1 MSLPIEYTYEV
12 RTGLIS
18 GVVYLLLGIYMI
30 ARAVK
35 WVTSAFFLLPVTSRR
50 VKQVGIPI
58 KAQRVIR
65 TLGFFFALFSCL
77 MIRYSMEKY
86 FYLKN
91 FVEQI

>member
-12 RTGLIS
+12 RTGLVA
-18 GVVYLLLGIYMI
+18 GAFYLLLGMYMLI
-30 ARAVK
+30 RPVK
-35 WVTSAFFLLPVTSRR
+35 WVTSSFFLLPVTRMH
-50 VKQVGIPI
+50 VQHIGISI

-65 TLGFFFALFSCL
+65 ALGLFFVLISCL
-77 MIRYSMEKY
+77 MIQHCTEMY